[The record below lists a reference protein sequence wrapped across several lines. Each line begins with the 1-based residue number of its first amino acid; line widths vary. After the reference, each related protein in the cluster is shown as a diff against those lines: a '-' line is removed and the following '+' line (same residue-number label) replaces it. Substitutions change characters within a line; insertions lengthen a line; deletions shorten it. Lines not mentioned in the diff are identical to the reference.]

1 MWVLKLHV
9 LGNYVE
15 SMNLG
20 THFTLLRLA
29 VVILRLLLD
38 ILNHVSDAQ
47 MHFNIGMPD
56 VLKYLDFLQ

>member
-1 MWVLKLHV
+1 MRVLKLHV

-15 SMNLG
+15 SMKLG
-20 THFTLLRLA
+20 RFLILLRHA
-29 VVILRLLLD
+29 VVTLRLLLD